1 MEDIIT
7 GNSRAGFGKE
17 LAGADRAYI
26 ALPPAATS
34 TTTQW
39 HDKSE
44 VEALWMLCGAYLLFF
59 GQVCGRTTTCKQH
72 MASSQA

>member
-1 MEDIIT
+1 MEDNST
-7 GNSRAGFGKE
+7 SSRAAFGKE

-44 VEALWMLCGAYLLFF
+44 VEALWMLCGAHLLFF
-59 GQVCGRTTTCKQH
+59 GQVCCH
-72 MASSQA
+72 QAFSRSN

>member
-1 MEDIIT
+1 MDA
-7 GNSRAGFGKE
+7 NSTSKAAFGKE

-59 GQVCGRTTTCKQH
+59 GQVC
-72 MASSQA
+72 